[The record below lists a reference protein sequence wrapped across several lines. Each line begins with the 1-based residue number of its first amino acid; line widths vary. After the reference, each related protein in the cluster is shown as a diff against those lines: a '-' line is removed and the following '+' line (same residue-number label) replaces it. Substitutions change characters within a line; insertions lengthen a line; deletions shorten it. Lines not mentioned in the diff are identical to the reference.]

1 MYTGLLACAY
11 ADGLSVLDE
20 ADGVGLGV
28 FQGNQGDLH
37 VALRVFR
44 KIFIFRHDIG
54 NEFIVDG
61 KLLTALLEGHAKDLL
76 VLQRSRLVVGVN
88 LNDHIISFFLLLQ
101 NLQRLLCEA
110 RSDNAVGYL
119 SLDDGSG
126 VLVADVRQGDKVT
139 EGGHT
144 VRASGSCVSAGQ
156 GRQVSHIV
164 YPVDF
169 L

>member
-1 MYTGLLACAY
+1 MPPVGRTACRRANSWAVRVVLLVR
-11 ADGLSVLDE
+11 DSVQ
-20 ADGVGLGV
+20 V
-28 FQGNQGDLH
+28 
-37 VALRVFR
+37 
-44 KIFIFRHDIG
+44 
-54 NEFIVDG
+54 
-61 KLLTALLEGHAKDLL
+61 LTALLEGHAKDLL